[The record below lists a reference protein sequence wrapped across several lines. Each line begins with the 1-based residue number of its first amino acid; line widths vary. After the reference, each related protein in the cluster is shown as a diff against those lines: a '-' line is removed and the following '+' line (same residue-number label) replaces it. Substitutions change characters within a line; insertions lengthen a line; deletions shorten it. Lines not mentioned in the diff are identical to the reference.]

1 MANKRRAN
9 GEGSWWQ
16 LPDRTWV
23 HQITIGRK
31 ENGSPERKSFKGKTK
46 AICKQ
51 RKEEWLAEREHMK
64 TLEGASKREDAQK
77 EEMQKRLGHSM
88 ESEAQFKDAFMDWL
102 RLYKSPPTRKPS
114 TYASYLDIYHTH
126 FAPAFDEMLLYQI
139 SPDVIQEYYQK
150 KQLNGARMDGRNGGL
165 SPKTIRNHHMIL
177 KDFFTY
183 AQSKYKLPC
192 NPTLSTTRPEVVA
205 KEMRVLSPSEMQIFM
220 EEVMKETQRIAIL
233 TDLFVGFRVGEL
245 LALEIA
251 DLDLERQTLR
261 INKNLIRVKTEALSL
276 DNPNI
281 RILNYDPKKKTH
293 LIVQSTPKTKTSN
306 REIAI
311 SDGLCELLIRHLYTL
326 AHSSWP
332 NPDNLLFPSR
342 AGTHIDPKSFEIR
355 LNAISK

>member
-1 MANKRRAN
+1 MAKGA
-9 GEGSWWQ
+9 GGSS
-16 LPDRTWV
+16 PIA
-23 HQITIGRK
+23 HGYITIGRK

-51 RKEEWLAEREHMK
+51 RKEEWLAEQEHMK
-64 TLEGASKREDAQK
+64 ALEEASKREDAQK

-126 FAPAFDEMLLYQI
+126 FAPAFDEMFLYQI

-311 SDGLCELLIRHLYTL
+311 SDGLCAR
-326 AHSSWP
+326 SSC
-332 NPDNLLFPSR
+332 
-342 AGTHIDPKSFEIR
+342 
-355 LNAISK
+355 